1 MMIKEKNK
9 KMFDFKLLNISIQ
22 DYFTKDMLKLII
34 FPLLGSFITLIIIF
48 YSIADMGLS
57 SLENTQIQIQQ
68 HQTMVENGEII
79 ESSSDET
86 YTGSSIIDFLL
97 RYTVTSWIV
106 GFLVYTVGFFAIG
119 YLSIFTSLI
128 IVGFLTPVILQII
141 HKRHYGYL
149 QLEEGYDTLLGS
161 LIKLLKTVLVML
173 LLLIVFI
180 PLYFIPLVNIVAI
193 NLPFYYLFHKM
204 INYDVSANLMTK
216 EKFHKIYYFNK
227 GSLRGK
233 TLMLYTVS
241 LIPFVAFFIAIFYI
255 IYIGH
260 SYFQLLD
267 TENKNGN

>member
-1 MMIKEKNK
+1 MMIKEKNNT
-9 KMFDFKLLNISIQ
+9 MFDFKLLNISIQ
-22 DYFTKDMLKLII
+22 DYFTKDMLKLIF
-34 FPLLGSFITLIIIF
+34 FPLLGSFVALIIIF

-57 SLENTQIQIQQ
+57 SLEDTQIQIQQ

-79 ESSSDET
+79 ETSSDET

-106 GFLVYTVGFFAIG
+106 GALVYTVGFFAIG

-128 IVGFLTPVILQII
+128 IVGFLTPTILQIV
-141 HKRHYGYL
+141 HKRHYPDL
-149 QLEEGYDTLLGS
+149 QLEEGYDTILGA
-161 LIKLLKTVLVML
+161 LFKLLKTVLVMFI
-173 LLLIVFI
+173 LLIVFI
-180 PLYFIPLVNIVAI
+180 PFYFIPLVNIVAI

-216 EKFHKIYYFNK
+216 EKFKKIYYFNK
-227 GSLRGK
+227 GSFRGK
-233 TLMLYTVS
+233 TFMLYAVS

-260 SYFQLLD
+260 SYLSLLEKD
-267 TENKNGN
+267 NGN

>member
-1 MMIKEKNK
+1 MLDI
-9 KMFDFKLLNISIQ
+9 KLLQLSIK

-34 FPLLGSFITLIIIF
+34 FPLLGSFIVMIIAF

-57 SLENTQIQIQQ
+57 HLEDTQIQIQQ
-68 HQTMVENGEII
+68 HQTMVENGVVNET
-79 ESSSDET
+79 SSDET

-106 GFLVYTVGFFAIG
+106 SFLVYTVGLFAIG

-128 IVGFLTPVILQII
+128 IVGFLTPKILHTI
-141 HKRHYGYL
+141 HKKHYRTL
-149 QLEEGYDTLLGS
+149 ELEEGYDTIVGGVF
-161 LIKLLKTVLVML
+161 KLLKTVVVMF

-180 PLYFIPLVNIVAI
+180 PFYFIPIVNIVAI

-204 INYDVSANLMTK
+204 INYDVSANIMTK
-216 EKFHKIYYFNK
+216 EKFQKIYYINK
-227 GSLRGK
+227 SSLRAK
-233 TLMLYTVS
+233 TFLLYVVS

-260 SYFQLLD
+260 SYFHLLERD
-267 TENKNGN
+267 NGN